1 LPHREYWL
9 APERSQKTRG
19 MIFRWM
25 LWFINAAGLFST
37 TMLELA
43 YQANLGHPEWMVWL
57 PWFFLAVFV
66 IFTIIWLVLFVLRFQ
81 RTSD

>member
-1 LPHREYWL
+1 
-9 APERSQKTRG
+9 
-19 MIFRWM
+19 
-25 LWFINAAGLFST
+25 
-37 TMLELA
+37 MLELA